1 MVSKDILPRLFLPL
15 IFDNPVIYSAVE
27 RLRYSMVEADSLRSL
42 IFIVA
47 SAMIMW
53 AATSK
58 FIKNW
63 MAIAAI
69 SVLILSDLYT
79 ADKRYLNHDSFCTPA
94 LSTADPFPLSANDK
108 AILADTAIHY
118 RVMDI
123 PRFYHPSPSY
133 HHKAIG
139 GYHAA
144 KLTRYQDLI
153 QQHLSKFTSGMS
165 SEADNNILDMLN
177 ARYVIGLMVNSQSI
191 AMLLAMHGLCQILSG
206 LIHL

>member
-1 MVSKDILPRLFLPL
+1 MIGYQLGQQGYPAEAISAFNI
-15 IFDNPVIYSAVE
+15 DNPVIYSAVE

-108 AILADTAIHY
+108 AILLIRLYITGLWIYQGSIILLLPIITKQSGGIMRQNLH
-118 RVMDI
+118 DI
-123 PRFYHPSPSY
+123 R
-133 HHKAIG
+133 I
-139 GYHAA
+139 
-144 KLTRYQDLI
+144 
-153 QQHLSKFTSGMS
+153 
-165 SEADNNILDMLN
+165 
-177 ARYVIGLMVNSQSI
+177 
-191 AMLLAMHGLCQILSG
+191 
-206 LIHL
+206 